1 VPWRGPNEPGEFPS
15 LGWLIG
21 EWIEEHCIVPDGEKL
36 GEPYL
41 LTDEMWEHLV
51 WSYRVLPTARDGD
64 GSDAMAYRGDQLVR
78 PQKWGKDPLNAA
90 RCCVHALGPVVFA
103 GWDAQGEPVGRPHP
117 SPWIAIAAYNETQT
131 DNTYRPLMTML
142 QGPKLVNTPGLDI
155 GLEGVKLPGGVGW
168 IDPVT
173 SSASGKLGGRF
184 TYVSITESGL
194 LVGEGRTGGVT
205 FGRVLK
211 RNVGGMGGMWSEI
224 TNPWDP
230 TEKSVAQRTYEAKAK
245 DVYINYRL
253 PRQRVELDDDEG
265 LTREIIYLYGDSV
278 RERGGWV
285 SAKRIKAEVQDKS
298 MGEAEVRR
306 FFLQEIVSGTR
317 DLVTAAGWASLARPD
332 TDPLRPKEAVCLGF
346 DGSRTSDATALKIC
360 RIRDAKLF
368 KVGIWTPADYPDHK
382 VPRPLVHQAVVDVFK
397 AYDVHFMFADP
408 HKWSEYID
416 IWSGLFPK
424 RVVEF
429 ATNVEQRM
437 DAAVVRFMTAFAN
450 AELLHDGDDESTQHV
465 LNTMLVKGKQKKGRF
480 DDNGIPEHY
489 LGLAKKRSGVLIDG
503 CVADVLALE
512 ARGYAVEHGAL
523 ADDSY
528 PPAAAPVTQ
537 ADDVHDDELAFWRP
551 NRRLSDLI

>member
-1 VPWRGPNEPGEFPS
+1 VPWRGAQETGEFPS

-21 EWIEEHCIVPDGEKL
+21 EWIEDHCIVPDGEKL

-51 WSYRVLPTARDGD
+51 WSYRLRPDARDGD

-90 RCCVHALGPVVFA
+90 RCAAHALGPVLFA
-103 GWDAQGEPVGRPHP
+103 GWDARGEPVGKPHP

-131 DNTYRPLMTML
+131 NNTYRPLMTML
-142 QGPKLVNTPGLDI
+142 TGPMLVGTPGLDV
-155 GLEGVKLPGGVGW
+155 GLEGVKLPGVGW

-173 SSASGKLGGRF
+173 SSAFGKLGGRF
-184 TYVSITESGL
+184 TYVSVTESGL
-194 LVGEGRTGGVT
+194 LIGEGKTGGVT

-230 TEKSVAQRTYEAKAK
+230 TENSLAQRTYEAKAK

-265 LTREIIYLYGDSV
+265 LLREIIYLYGDSI
-278 RERGGWV
+278 RENGGWA
-285 SAKRIKAEVQDKS
+285 SSQYIKACVQDKS
-298 MGEAEVRR
+298 MGEADVRR

-317 DLVTAAGWASLARPD
+317 DVVTTEGWAALARPND
-332 TDPLRPKEAVCLGF
+332 DPLRPGEAIALGF
-346 DGSRTSDATALKIC
+346 DGSRSSDATALVAC

-368 KVGIWTPADYPDHK
+368 RLRTWTPADYQDHL
-382 VPRPLVHQAVVDVFK
+382 VPRPEVHRAVVDAFEGF
-397 AYDVHFMFADP
+397 DVHYLFADP
-408 HKWSEYID
+408 YKWSEYLD
-416 IWSGLFPK
+416 LWAGLFPG
-424 RVVEF
+424 RIVEF
-429 ATNVEQRM
+429 PTNVETRM
-437 DAAVVRFMTAFAN
+437 DQAVVRFLTAYAN
-450 AELLHDGDDESTQHV
+450 GEVLHDGDPLATEHA
-465 LNTMLVKGKQKKGRF
+465 LNAVLVKGKRKPGRV

-489 LGLAKKRSGVLIDG
+489 MGLAKKRTGLLIDNF
-503 CVADVLALE
+503 VAAILALH
-512 ARGYAVEHGAL
+512 ARGHAIEHGAL

-528 PPAAAPVTQ
+528 PPAAAPADQ
-537 ADDVHDDELAFWRP
+537 ADVDDPLAFWRP